1 MLSFFGRIA
10 LLTLIIALLALP
22 TMGQDEMLSFAAE
35 DCDYGGNLKSVEAVD
50 ELTVVITLCNTDAL
64 FEQKVASLGFSIH
77 PAEYVNATGGEGDLL
92 THAIGTG
99 PLKLVNWDQGNEIVF
114 ERYDDYWGEPSVEQT
129 VILRWNSEA
138 AARATEL
145 RAGTIDGMKF
155 ANPGDI
161 PVFRADPNFNLIDIP
176 PLTGV
181 YVAMSN
187 YFAPLND
194 VRVRKAIAM
203 GIDRQR
209 IVDNFFP
216 PGSPL
221 TSDFAPPAVFGHVSE
236 GGVPGFDQ
244 DAAKALLEEAAADL
258 GFELPLDSLVDIRKA
273 LLEEAAADL
282 GIELPLDSLD
292 DLDDTLKA
300 LLEEAADD
308 LGIELDSLLDTSPGE
323 ERALTLTWRDVV
335 RGYLP
340 NPGIIANDVAAQ
352 LADIGVIADVQVVE
366 SGTFLASANAGNEP
380 LHILGWHA
388 DFPDASNFYSCCFGP
403 NNTQLGVPNPALYEP
418 LVAASQVL
426 DPEERMSYFRQVA
439 AAMAEH
445 VPWVPFGHAGAADVW
460 QVRMVGVHPGL
471 LDGTEEFSRIEDPDD
486 DNVIYMQNAEPI
498 SLYCNDTWDGE
509 TFRACHQVSEALLD
523 FERGGV
529 DVIPG
534 LAETWSASD
543 DGLVWTFNLREG
555 VLFHD
560 GSSLDANDVVVSW
573 QAPADCASPN
583 HTGTGQAFAIYKSIF
598 QQFINADQ
606 C

>member
-1 MLSFFGRIA
+1 MKNIYRLA
-10 LLTLIIALLALP
+10 LLLGLLLIVALP
-22 TMGQDEMLSFAAE
+22 AASQDELLSFAAA
-35 DCDYGGNLKSVEAVD
+35 DCDYGGNLKSVEALD
-50 ELTVVITLCNTDAL
+50 MSTVRVTLCNTDAI
-64 FEQKVASLGFSIH
+64 FDQEMASLGLSIH
-77 PAEYVNATGGEGDLL
+77 PAEYVNAQGGAGDLL
-92 THAIGTG
+92 TTPIGTG
-99 PLKLVNWDQGNEIVF
+99 PLKLVNWDQGNEMVF
-114 ERYDDYWGEPSVEQT
+114 ERFDDYWGEKSIEDT

-155 ANPGDI
+155 ANPEDI

-187 YFAPLND
+187 FFAPLDD

-221 TSDFAPPAVFGHVSE
+221 TPDFVPPAVFGHVGE

-244 DAAKALLEEAAADL
+244 EAAIALLEEAAAEHGL
-258 GFELPLDSLVDIRKA
+258 ELPLSSVVDSR
-273 LLEEAAADL
+273 
-282 GIELPLDSLD
+282 
-292 DLDDTLKA
+292 T
-300 LLEEAADD
+300 
-308 LGIELDSLLDTSPGE
+308 GE
-323 ERALTLTWRDVV
+323 SRGLTLTYRDVV

-352 LADIGVIADVQVVE
+352 LADIGVIAEVQVVE
-366 SGTFLASANAGNEP
+366 SGAFIASALSGNEP
-380 LHILGWHA
+380 LHLLGWHA
-388 DFPDASNFYSCCFGP
+388 DFPDASNFLTCCHGP
-403 NNTQLGVPNPALYEP
+403 NYNQMGEPYPEVYEP
-418 LVAASQVL
+418 LIQAGQVL
-426 DPEERMSYFRQVA
+426 DPDMRMELFEQVA
-439 AAMAEH
+439 AGMESA

-460 QVRMVGVHPGL
+460 QVDMIGVHPGV

-486 DNVIYMQNAEPI
+486 NNVIYMQNAEPI

-509 TFRACHQVSEALLD
+509 TFRACHQVSESLLD
-523 FERGGV
+523 FKKGGV

-534 LAETWSASD
+534 LAESWDVSE
-543 DGLVWTFNLREG
+543 DGTEWTFHLRDA
-555 VLFHD
+555 VFHD
-560 GSSLDANDVVVSW
+560 GSALDANDVVVSW
-573 QAPADCASPN
+573 QASADCASPN
-583 HTGTGQAFAIYKSIF
+583 HTGTGQGFAIYLSIF

>member
-1 MLSFFGRIA
+1 MYAHRRKLSILLLL
-10 LLTLIIALLALP
+10 LLTLGLMIVPSL
-22 TMGQDEMLSFAAE
+22 GQDELLSFSAA
-35 DCDYGGNLKSVEAVD
+35 DCDYGGNLESVEAID
-50 ELTVVITLCNTDAL
+50 ELTVVITLCNPDAI
-64 FEQKVASLGFSIH
+64 FAQEMASLGLSVH
-77 PAEYVNATGGEGDLL
+77 PREYLDATGGEGDIL
-92 THAIGTG
+92 TNPIGTG
-99 PLKLVNWDQGNEIVF
+99 PLRLVNWDQGNEMVF
-114 ERYDDYWGEPSVEQT
+114 ERFDDYWGEPSIEPT

-155 ANPGDI
+155 ANPDDI
-161 PVFRADPNFNLIDIP
+161 PVFGADPNFNLIEIP

-187 YFAPLND
+187 FFEPLND
-194 VRVRKAIAM
+194 VRLRRAIAM

-236 GGVPGFDQ
+236 AGVPGFDQ
-244 DAAKALLEEAAADL
+244 EAAKALLEEAAADL
-258 GFELPLDSLVDIRKA
+258 GFELPLDSLVDTR
-273 LLEEAAADL
+273 
-282 GIELPLDSLD
+282 S
-292 DLDDTLKA
+292 
-300 LLEEAADD
+300 
-308 LGIELDSLLDTSPGE
+308 GE

-340 NPGIIANDVAAQ
+340 NPGIIANDVQAQ
-352 LADIGVIADVQVVE
+352 LAEIGVVADVQVVE
-366 SGTFLASANAGNEP
+366 SGAFLASANAGNEP

-426 DPEERMSYFRQVA
+426 DPEERMGYFRQVA
-439 AAMAEH
+439 DAMAEH

-534 LAETWSASD
+534 LAETWEVSE

-560 GSSLDANDVVVSW
+560 GSTLDANDVVVSW
-573 QAPADCASPN
+573 QASADCASPN

>member
-1 MLSFFGRIA
+1 MNSLYRTITLAVLLLLTAGLLLLPAAGQEDLLSFG
-10 LLTLIIALLALP
+10 
-22 TMGQDEMLSFAAE
+22 AA
-35 DCDYGGNLKSVEAVD
+35 DCDYGGNLKSVEALD
-50 ELTVVITLCNTDAL
+50 ELTVRISLCNQDAI
-64 FEQKVASLGFSIH
+64 FEQKVASLGLSVH
-77 PAEYVNATGGEGDLL
+77 PAEYVNATSGEGDLL

-114 ERYDDYWGEPSVEQT
+114 ERYEDYWGEPSIEQT

-155 ANPGDI
+155 ANPDDI

-187 YFAPLND
+187 YFEPLND

-244 DAAKALLEEAAADL
+244 AAAKAMLEEAAADL
-258 GFELPLDSLVDIRKA
+258 GFELPLDSLVDRR
-273 LLEEAAADL
+273 
-282 GIELPLDSLD
+282 S
-292 DLDDTLKA
+292 
-300 LLEEAADD
+300 
-308 LGIELDSLLDTSPGE
+308 GE
-323 ERALTLTWRDVV
+323 TRPLTLTWRDVV

-340 NPGIIANDVAAQ
+340 NPGIIANDVQAQ
-352 LADIGVIADVQVVE
+352 LAEIGVIADVQVVE
-366 SGTFLASANAGNEP
+366 SGAFLASANAGNEP

-403 NNTQLGVPNPALYEP
+403 NNTQMGDPYPELYEP

-426 DPEERMSYFRQVA
+426 DLEERMGYFHQVA
-439 AAMAEH
+439 AAMTEV

-460 QVRMVGVHPGL
+460 QVRMIGVHPGL

-560 GSSLDANDVVVSW
+560 GSTLDANDVVVSW
-573 QAPADCASPN
+573 QASADCASPN

>member
-1 MLSFFGRIA
+1 MFTVLGRT
-10 LLTLIIALLALP
+10 LLLLLLIGLLAAPALS
-22 TMGQDEMLSFAAE
+22 QDEMLSFAAA

-50 ELTVVITLCNTDAL
+50 ELTVVISLCNTDAL
-64 FEQKVASLGFSIH
+64 FQQKVASLGLSIH

-114 ERYDDYWGEPSVEQT
+114 ERYDDYWGEPSIEQT

-155 ANPGDI
+155 ANPHDI
-161 PVFRADPNFNLIDIP
+161 PVFRDDPNFNLIDIP

-187 YFAPLND
+187 YFEPLND
-194 VRVRKAIAM
+194 VRVRRAIAM

-221 TSDFAPPAVFGHVSE
+221 TPDFAPPAVFGHVSE

-258 GFELPLDSLVDIRKA
+258 GFELPLDSLVDTR
-273 LLEEAAADL
+273 
-282 GIELPLDSLD
+282 
-292 DLDDTLKA
+292 T
-300 LLEEAADD
+300 
-308 LGIELDSLLDTSPGE
+308 GE
-323 ERALTLTWRDVV
+323 DRALTLTWRDVV

-426 DPEERMSYFRQVA
+426 DPEERMGYFRQVA

-460 QVRMVGVHPGL
+460 QERMIGVHPGL

-529 DVIPG
+529 AVIPG
-534 LAETWSASD
+534 LAETWSVSD

>member
-1 MLSFFGRIA
+1 MNRHRRKLSILA
-10 LLTLIIALLALP
+10 LLLLTLGLTVLP
-22 TMGQDEMLSFAAE
+22 SAGQDELLSFSAA
-35 DCDYGGNLKSVEAVD
+35 DCDYGGNLKSVEAID
-50 ELTVVITLCNTDAL
+50 ELTVVITLCKTDAL
-64 FEQKVASLGFSIH
+64 FEQKVASLGLSIH
-77 PAEYVNATGGEGDLL
+77 PAEYVNATQGEGDLL
-92 THAIGTG
+92 TEAIGTG
-99 PLKLVNWDQGNEIVF
+99 PLRLVNWDQGNEIVF
-114 ERYDDYWGEPSVEQT
+114 ERYDDYWGEPSIEQT

-155 ANPGDI
+155 ANPDDI

-187 YFAPLND
+187 YFAPLDD

-221 TSDFAPPAVFGHVSE
+221 TPDFAPPAVFGHVGE

-244 DAAKALLEEAAADL
+244 EAAIALLEEAAADL
-258 GFELPLDSLVDIRKA
+258 GFELPLDTVVDTR
-273 LLEEAAADL
+273 
-282 GIELPLDSLD
+282 
-292 DLDDTLKA
+292 T
-300 LLEEAADD
+300 
-308 LGIELDSLLDTSPGE
+308 GE
-323 ERALTLTWRDVV
+323 SRSLTLTWRDVV

-426 DPEERMSYFRQVA
+426 DPEERMGYFHQVA
-439 AAMAEH
+439 DAMAEH

-460 QVRMVGVHPGL
+460 QARMIGVHPGL

-534 LAETWSASD
+534 LAETWSVSE
-543 DGLVWTFNLREG
+543 DGLTWTFNLREG

>member
-1 MLSFFGRIA
+1 MKKHYRLSTLFGVLLVMALFLIA
-10 LLTLIIALLALP
+10 PVAQA
-22 TMGQDEMLSFAAE
+22 QDMLSFAAE

-64 FEQKVASLGFSIH
+64 FEQKVASLGLSIH

-114 ERYDDYWGEPSVEQT
+114 ERYDDYWGEPSIEQT

-155 ANPGDI
+155 ANPHDI
-161 PVFRADPNFNLIDIP
+161 PVFRDDPNFNLIDIP

-187 YFAPLND
+187 YFEPLND

-221 TSDFAPPAVFGHVSE
+221 TPDFAPPAVFGHVSE

-258 GFELPLDSLVDIRKA
+258 GFELPLDSLVDTR
-273 LLEEAAADL
+273 
-282 GIELPLDSLD
+282 
-292 DLDDTLKA
+292 T
-300 LLEEAADD
+300 
-308 LGIELDSLLDTSPGE
+308 GE
-323 ERALTLTWRDVV
+323 DRALTLTWRDVV

-426 DPEERMSYFRQVA
+426 DPEERMGYFRQVA
-439 AAMAEH
+439 DAMAEH

-460 QVRMVGVHPGL
+460 QVRMIGVHPGL

-529 DVIPG
+529 AVIPG
-534 LAETWSASD
+534 LAETWSVSD

>member
-1 MLSFFGRIA
+1 MKKHYRLSTLFAVLLVMALFLIA
-10 LLTLIIALLALP
+10 PVAQA
-22 TMGQDEMLSFAAE
+22 QDMLSFAAA

-64 FEQKVASLGFSIH
+64 FEQKVASLGLSIH

-114 ERYDDYWGEPSVEQT
+114 ERYDDYWGEPSIEQT

-155 ANPGDI
+155 ANPHDI
-161 PVFRADPNFNLIDIP
+161 PVFRDDPNFNLIDIP

-187 YFAPLND
+187 YFEPLND

-221 TSDFAPPAVFGHVSE
+221 TPDFAPPAVFGHVSE

-258 GFELPLDSLVDIRKA
+258 GFELPLDSLVDTR
-273 LLEEAAADL
+273 
-282 GIELPLDSLD
+282 
-292 DLDDTLKA
+292 T
-300 LLEEAADD
+300 
-308 LGIELDSLLDTSPGE
+308 GE
-323 ERALTLTWRDVV
+323 DRALTLTWRDVV

-340 NPGIIANDVAAQ
+340 NPGIIANDVAAA
-352 LADIGVIADVQVVE
+352 L
-366 SGTFLASANAGNEP
+366 AGNEP

-426 DPEERMSYFRQVA
+426 DPEERMGYFRQVA
-439 AAMAEH
+439 DAMAEH

-460 QVRMVGVHPGL
+460 QVRMIGVHPGL

-529 DVIPG
+529 AVIPG

>member
-1 MLSFFGRIA
+1 MKVLCRLLMLLLVIGLLIA
-10 LLTLIIALLALP
+10 PAA
-22 TMGQDEMLSFAAE
+22 GQDEMLSFSAA
-35 DCDYGGNLKSVEAVD
+35 DCDYGGNLKSVEALD
-50 ELTVVITLCNTDAL
+50 SLTVQITLCNTDAL
-64 FEQKVASLGFSIH
+64 FEQKVASLGLSIH

-114 ERYDDYWGEPSVEQT
+114 ERYDDYWGEPSIEQT

-155 ANPGDI
+155 ANPDDI
-161 PVFRADPNFNLIDIP
+161 PVFRADPNFNLVDIP

-187 YFAPLND
+187 YYAPLND
-194 VRVRKAIAM
+194 VRVRRAIAM

-221 TSDFAPPAVFGHVSE
+221 TPDFAPPAVFGHVGE
-236 GGVPGFDQ
+236 DGVPGFDQ

-258 GFELPLDSLVDIRKA
+258 GFELPLDSLVDTR
-273 LLEEAAADL
+273 
-282 GIELPLDSLD
+282 
-292 DLDDTLKA
+292 T
-300 LLEEAADD
+300 
-308 LGIELDSLLDTSPGE
+308 GE
-323 ERALTLTWRDVV
+323 SRALTLTWRDVV

-340 NPGIIANDVAAQ
+340 NPGIIANDVQAQ
-352 LADIGVIADVQVVE
+352 LAEIGVIADVQVVE
-366 SGTFLASANAGNEP
+366 SGAFLASANAGNEP

-403 NNTQLGVPNPALYEP
+403 NNTQLGEPNPALYEP
-418 LVAASQVL
+418 LVSASQVL
-426 DPEERMSYFRQVA
+426 DPEERMGYFRQVA
-439 AAMAEH
+439 KAMSEH

-460 QVRMVGVHPGL
+460 QLRMVGVHPGL

-534 LAETWSASD
+534 LAETWSVSD
-543 DGLVWTFNLREG
+543 DGKTWTFNLRDG

-573 QAPADCASPN
+573 QASADCASPN

>member
-1 MLSFFGRIA
+1 MITLRRILSVSLLL
-10 LLTLIIALLALP
+10 LLTLALTIAPAAA
-22 TMGQDEMLSFAAE
+22 QDELLSFSAA
-35 DCDYGGNLKSVEAVD
+35 DCDYGGNLKSVEALD
-50 ELTVVITLCNTDAL
+50 ALTVQITLCNTDAL
-64 FEQKVASLGFSIH
+64 FEQKVASLGLSIH
-77 PAEYVNATGGEGDLL
+77 PSEYVNATGGEGDLL

-114 ERYDDYWGEPSVEQT
+114 ERYDDYWGEPSIEQT

-155 ANPGDI
+155 ANPDDI

-187 YFAPLND
+187 YYAPLND
-194 VRVRKAIAM
+194 VRVRRAIAM

-221 TSDFAPPAVFGHVSE
+221 TSDFAPPAVFGHVAE
-236 GGVPGFDQ
+236 DGVPGFDQ
-244 DAAKALLEEAAADL
+244 EAARALLEEAAADL
-258 GFELPLDSLVDIRKA
+258 GFELPLDSLVDTR
-273 LLEEAAADL
+273 
-282 GIELPLDSLD
+282 
-292 DLDDTLKA
+292 T
-300 LLEEAADD
+300 
-308 LGIELDSLLDTSPGE
+308 GE
-323 ERALTLTWRDVV
+323 PRALTLTWRDVV

-340 NPGIIANDVAAQ
+340 NPGIIANDVQAQ
-352 LADIGVIADVQVVE
+352 LAEIGVIADVQVVE
-366 SGTFLASANAGNEP
+366 SGAFLASANAGNEP

-403 NNTQLGVPNPALYEP
+403 NNTQLGEPNPALYEP
-418 LVAASQVL
+418 LVNASQVL
-426 DPEERMSYFRQVA
+426 DPEERMGYFRQVA
-439 AAMAEH
+439 QAMSEH

-529 DVIPG
+529 AVIPG
-534 LAETWSASD
+534 LAETWSVSE
-543 DGLVWTFNLREG
+543 DGKTWTFNLREG
-555 VLFHD
+555 VRFHD
-560 GSSLDANDVVVSW
+560 GSTLDANDVVVSW

>member
-1 MLSFFGRIA
+1 MKVLCRLSF
-10 LLTLIIALLALP
+10 LLLIIAMLAVP
-22 TMGQDEMLSFAAE
+22 VASQDEMLSFSAE
-35 DCDYGGNLKSVEAVD
+35 DCNYGGNLKSVEAVD
-50 ELTVVITLCNTDAL
+50 ALTVRITLCNTDAL
-64 FEQKVASLGFSIH
+64 FEQKAASLGLSIH
-77 PAEYVNATGGEGDLL
+77 PAEYVNATQGEGDLL

-114 ERYDDYWGEPSVEQT
+114 ERNDDYWGEPSIEDV

-155 ANPGDI
+155 ANPDDI

-221 TSDFAPPAVFGHVSE
+221 TPDFAPPAVFGHVSE

-258 GFELPLDSLVDIRKA
+258 GFELPLDSVVDTR
-273 LLEEAAADL
+273 
-282 GIELPLDSLD
+282 S
-292 DLDDTLKA
+292 
-300 LLEEAADD
+300 
-308 LGIELDSLLDTSPGE
+308 GE
-323 ERALTLTWRDVV
+323 ERGLTLTWRDVV

-418 LVAASQVL
+418 LVSASQVL
-426 DPEERMSYFRQVA
+426 DPEERMKYFRQVA
-439 AAMAEH
+439 DAMAEH

-486 DNVIYMQNAEPI
+486 NNVIYMQNAEPI

-534 LAETWSASD
+534 LAETWSVSD
-543 DGLVWTFNLREG
+543 DGLTWTFNLREG

-560 GSSLDANDVVVSW
+560 GSTLDANDVVVSW

>member
-1 MLSFFGRIA
+1 MFSFISR
-10 LLTLIIALLALP
+10 IALLALIVSLFALP
-22 TMGQDEMLSFAAE
+22 ALGQDEMLSFSAD

-64 FEQKVASLGFSIH
+64 FEQKAASLGLSIH
-77 PAEYVNATGGEGDLL
+77 PSEYVNATGGEGDLL
-92 THAIGTG
+92 SHAIGTG

-114 ERYDDYWGEPSVEQT
+114 ERYDDYWGEPSIEQT

-221 TSDFAPPAVFGHVSE
+221 TPDFAPPAVFGHVGE

-244 DAAKALLEEAAADL
+244 EAAKALLEEAAADL
-258 GFELPLDSLVDIRKA
+258 GFELPLDSLVDTR
-273 LLEEAAADL
+273 
-282 GIELPLDSLD
+282 S
-292 DLDDTLKA
+292 
-300 LLEEAADD
+300 
-308 LGIELDSLLDTSPGE
+308 GE
-323 ERALTLTWRDVV
+323 SRALTLTWRDVV

-439 AAMAEH
+439 DAMAEH

-460 QVRMVGVHPGL
+460 QVRMIGVHPGL

-555 VLFHD
+555 VHFHD
-560 GSSLDANDVVVSW
+560 GSTLDANDVVVSW

>member
-1 MLSFFGRIA
+1 MNSHRRKLS
-10 LLTLIIALLALP
+10 IIVLALLALGLIIGP
-22 TMGQDEMLSFAAE
+22 AASQDELLSFSAA

-50 ELTVVITLCNTDAL
+50 ELTVVITLCKTDAL
-64 FEQKVASLGFSIH
+64 FEQKVASLGLSIH
-77 PAEYVNATGGEGDLL
+77 PAEYVNATQGEGDLL
-92 THAIGTG
+92 RKAIGTG

-114 ERYDDYWGEPSVEQT
+114 ERYDDYWGDPSVEQT

-155 ANPGDI
+155 ANPDDI

-187 YFAPLND
+187 YFSPLDD
-194 VRVRKAIAM
+194 VRVRRAIAM

-221 TSDFAPPAVFGHVSE
+221 TPDFAPPAVFGHVGE

-244 DAAKALLEEAAADL
+244 EAAIALLEEAAADL
-258 GFELPLDSLVDIRKA
+258 GFELPLDSLVDTR
-273 LLEEAAADL
+273 
-282 GIELPLDSLD
+282 
-292 DLDDTLKA
+292 T
-300 LLEEAADD
+300 
-308 LGIELDSLLDTSPGE
+308 GE
-323 ERALTLTWRDVV
+323 DRALTLTWRDVV

-418 LVAASQVL
+418 LVSASQVL

-439 AAMAEH
+439 DAMAEH

-460 QVRMVGVHPGL
+460 QLRMIGVHPGL

-543 DGLVWTFNLREG
+543 DGLTWTFNLREG

>member
-1 MLSFFGRIA
+1 MKTRYRMLP
-10 LLTLIIALLALP
+10 LLVLLLLGLMLAP
-22 TMGQDEMLSFAAE
+22 AGAQDELLSFAAA
-35 DCDYGGNLKSVEAVD
+35 DCDYGGNLKSVEALD
-50 ELTVVITLCNTDAL
+50 MLTVRVTLCNPDAI
-64 FEQKVASLGFSIH
+64 FEQKAASLGLSVH
-77 PAEYVNATGGEGDLL
+77 PAEYVNATQGEGDLL
-92 THAIGTG
+92 TKAIGTG
-99 PLKLVNWDQGNEIVF
+99 PLKLVNWNQGNEMVF
-114 ERYDDYWGEPSVEQT
+114 ERFDDYWGEPSIEET

-145 RAGTIDGMKF
+145 RAGAIDGMKF
-155 ANPGDI
+155 ANPDDI

-187 YFAPLND
+187 FFAPLDD

-221 TSDFAPPAVFGHVSE
+221 TPDFAPPAVFGHVGE

-258 GFELPLDSLVDIRKA
+258 GFELPLDSVT
-273 LLEEAAADL
+273 
-282 GIELPLDSLD
+282 
-292 DLDDTLKA
+292 DTR
-300 LLEEAADD
+300 
-308 LGIELDSLLDTSPGE
+308 SGE
-323 ERALTLTWRDVV
+323 ERGLTLTWRDVV

-340 NPGIIANDVAAQ
+340 NPGIIANDVASQ

-418 LVAASQVL
+418 LVSASQVL
-426 DPEERMSYFRQVA
+426 DPEERMGYFRQVA
-439 AAMAEH
+439 DAMAEH

-460 QVRMVGVHPGL
+460 QVRMIGVHPGL

-486 DNVIYMQNAEPI
+486 NNVIYMQNAEPI

-534 LAETWSASD
+534 LAHAWEVSD
-543 DGLVWTFNLREG
+543 DGLSWTFHLRDG

-560 GSSLDANDVVVSW
+560 GSTLDANDVVVSW

>member
-1 MLSFFGRIA
+1 MKKHYRLSTLFGILLVTALFLIA
-10 LLTLIIALLALP
+10 PAAQA
-22 TMGQDEMLSFAAE
+22 QDMLSFAAE

-50 ELTVVITLCNTDAL
+50 AHTVVVTLCNPDAI
-64 FEQKVASLGFSIH
+64 FDQEMASLGLSVH
-77 PAEYVNATGGEGDLL
+77 PSEYLDATGGEGDLL
-92 THAIGTG
+92 TTPIGTG
-99 PLKLVNWDQGNEIVF
+99 PLRLVNWDQGNEMVF
-114 ERYDDYWGEPSVEQT
+114 ERFDDYWGEPSIEKT

-155 ANPGDI
+155 ANPDDI
-161 PVFRADPNFNLIDIP
+161 PVFGADPNFNLIEIP

-187 YFAPLND
+187 FYEPLND

-221 TSDFAPPAVFGHVSE
+221 TPDFVPPAVFGHIGE

-244 DAAKALLEEAAADL
+244 AAAAALLEEAAADL
-258 GFELPLDSLVDIRKA
+258 GFSLPLDSVTDRR
-273 LLEEAAADL
+273 
-282 GIELPLDSLD
+282 
-292 DLDDTLKA
+292 T
-300 LLEEAADD
+300 
-308 LGIELDSLLDTSPGE
+308 GE
-323 ERALTLTWRDVV
+323 SRPLTLTWRDVV

-340 NPGIIANDVAAQ
+340 NPGIIANDVQAQ
-352 LADIGVIADVQVVE
+352 LADIGVVADVQVVE
-366 SGTFLASANAGNEP
+366 SGAFIASALAGNEP
-380 LHILGWHA
+380 LYILGWHA
-388 DFPDASNFYSCCFGP
+388 DFPDASNFLTCCHGP
-403 NNTQLGVPNPALYEP
+403 NYNMLGDPYAAVYEP
-418 LVAASQVL
+418 LIAAGQEL
-426 DPEERMSYFRQVA
+426 DPAMRLELFGQVA
-439 AAMAEH
+439 DAMAEV

-460 QVRMVGVHPGL
+460 QARMIGVHPGV

-509 TFRACHQVSEALLD
+509 TFRACHQVHESLLD
-523 FERGGV
+523 FQKGGV

-534 LAETWSASD
+534 LAESWDISD
-543 DGLVWTFNLREG
+543 DGRIWTFHLRQG
-555 VLFHD
+555 VVFHD
-560 GSSLDANDVVVSW
+560 GSSLDANDVVASW
-573 QAPADCASPN
+573 HAAADCASPN
-583 HTGTGQAFAIYKSIF
+583 HTGTGQGFAIYLSIF

>member
-1 MLSFFGRIA
+1 MLRILALLLFTLGAAITPAAAQDELLSF
-10 LLTLIIALLALP
+10 
-22 TMGQDEMLSFAAE
+22 SAA

-50 ELTVVITLCNTDAL
+50 ELTVVITLCKTDAL
-64 FEQKVASLGFSIH
+64 FEQKVASLGLSIH
-77 PAEYVNATGGEGDLL
+77 PAEYVNATQGEGDLL
-92 THAIGTG
+92 RKAIGTG

-114 ERYDDYWGEPSVEQT
+114 ERYDDYWGEPSIEQT

-155 ANPGDI
+155 ANPDDI

-194 VRVRKAIAM
+194 VRVRRAIAM

-221 TSDFAPPAVFGHVSE
+221 TPDFAPPAVFGHVGE

-244 DAAKALLEEAAADL
+244 EAAIALLEEAAADL
-258 GFELPLDSLVDIRKA
+258 GFDLPLDSLVDTR
-273 LLEEAAADL
+273 
-282 GIELPLDSLD
+282 
-292 DLDDTLKA
+292 T
-300 LLEEAADD
+300 
-308 LGIELDSLLDTSPGE
+308 GE
-323 ERALTLTWRDVV
+323 PRALTLTWRDVV

-426 DPEERMSYFRQVA
+426 DPEERMAYFGQVA
-439 AAMAEH
+439 DAMAEH

-460 QVRMVGVHPGL
+460 QVRMIGVHPGL

-534 LAETWSASD
+534 LAETWSVSD
-543 DGLVWTFNLREG
+543 DGLTWTFNLRAG

>member
-1 MLSFFGRIA
+1 MRRFTPLFVLLLCLALAPAVGAQDMLSF
-10 LLTLIIALLALP
+10 
-22 TMGQDEMLSFAAE
+22 SAA
-35 DCDYGGNLKSVEAVD
+35 DCDYGGNLRSVEAVD
-50 ELTVVITLCNTDAL
+50 ALTVVVTLCNQDAI
-64 FEQKVASLGFSIH
+64 FEQKAASLGLSVH
-77 PAEYVNATGGEGDLL
+77 PSEYVNATQGEGDLL
-92 THAIGTG
+92 RHAIGTG
-99 PLKLVNWDQGNEIVF
+99 PLQLVNWDQGNEIVF
-114 ERYDDYWGEPSVEQT
+114 ERFDDYWGEPSIEDT

-155 ANPGDI
+155 ANPEDI

-194 VRVRKAIAM
+194 VRVRRAIAM
-203 GIDRQR
+203 GINRQR

-221 TSDFAPPAVFGHVSE
+221 TPDFAPPAVFGHVGE

-244 DAAKALLEEAAADL
+244 AAAKALLEEAAADL
-258 GFELPLDSLVDIRKA
+258 GFDLPLDSLVDTRT
-273 LLEEAAADL
+273 
-282 GIELPLDSLD
+282 GD
-292 DLDDTLKA
+292 D
-300 LLEEAADD
+300 
-308 LGIELDSLLDTSPGE
+308 
-323 ERALTLTWRDVV
+323 RALTLTWRDVV

-426 DPEERMSYFRQVA
+426 DPAERMAYFNQVA
-439 AAMAEH
+439 DAMAEH

-460 QVRMVGVHPGL
+460 QARMVGVHPGL

-486 DNVIYMQNAEPI
+486 NNIIYMQNAEPI

-534 LAETWSASD
+534 LAETWEASD
-543 DGLVWTFNLREG
+543 DGLTWTFHLREG
-555 VLFHD
+555 VVFHD

-573 QAPADCASPN
+573 QAAADCASPN

-598 QQFINADQ
+598 QQFINAHQ

>member
-1 MLSFFGRIA
+1 MKVLCRLLMLLLVIGLLIA
-10 LLTLIIALLALP
+10 PAA
-22 TMGQDEMLSFAAE
+22 GQDEMLSFSAA
-35 DCDYGGNLKSVEAVD
+35 DCDYGGNLNSVEALD
-50 ELTVVITLCNTDAL
+50 SLTVQITLCNTDAL
-64 FEQKVASLGFSIH
+64 FEQKVASLGLSIH

-114 ERYDDYWGEPSVEQT
+114 ERYDDYWGEPSIEQT

-155 ANPGDI
+155 ANPDDI
-161 PVFRADPNFNLIDIP
+161 PVFRADPNFNLVDIP

-187 YFAPLND
+187 YYEPLND
-194 VRVRKAIAM
+194 VRVRRAIAM

-221 TSDFAPPAVFGHVSE
+221 TSDFAPPAVFGHVGE
-236 GGVPGFDQ
+236 DGVPGFDQ

-258 GFELPLDSLVDIRKA
+258 GFELPLDSLVDTR
-273 LLEEAAADL
+273 
-282 GIELPLDSLD
+282 
-292 DLDDTLKA
+292 T
-300 LLEEAADD
+300 
-308 LGIELDSLLDTSPGE
+308 GE
-323 ERALTLTWRDVV
+323 SRALTLTWRDVV

-340 NPGIIANDVAAQ
+340 NPGIIANDVQAQ
-352 LADIGVIADVQVVE
+352 LAEIGVIADVQVVE
-366 SGTFLASANAGNEP
+366 SGAFLASANAGNEP

-403 NNTQLGVPNPALYEP
+403 NNTQLGEPNPALYEP
-418 LVAASQVL
+418 LVSASQVL
-426 DPEERMSYFRQVA
+426 DPEERMGYFRQVA
-439 AAMAEH
+439 KAMSEH

-460 QVRMVGVHPGL
+460 QLRMVGVHPGL

-534 LAETWSASD
+534 LAETWSVSD
-543 DGLVWTFNLREG
+543 DGKTWTFNLRDG

-573 QAPADCASPN
+573 QASADCASPN

>member
-1 MLSFFGRIA
+1 MKVLCRLPI
-10 LLTLIIALLALP
+10 LLLIIAMLALP
-22 TMGQDEMLSFAAE
+22 AAGQDELLSFGAE
-35 DCDYGGNLKSVEAVD
+35 DCNYGGNLKSVEAVD
-50 ELTVVITLCNTDAL
+50 ALTVRVTLCNTDAL
-64 FEQKVASLGFSIH
+64 FEQKAASLGLSIH
-77 PAEYVNATGGEGDLL
+77 PAEYVNATQGEGDLL

-114 ERYDDYWGEPSVEQT
+114 ERYDDYWGEPSIEDT

-155 ANPGDI
+155 ANPDDI

-187 YFAPLND
+187 YFEPLND

-221 TSDFAPPAVFGHVSE
+221 TPDFAPPAVFGHVSE

-244 DAAKALLEEAAADL
+244 DAAKALLAEAAADL
-258 GFELPLDSLVDIRKA
+258 GFELPLDSLVDTR
-273 LLEEAAADL
+273 
-282 GIELPLDSLD
+282 
-292 DLDDTLKA
+292 T
-300 LLEEAADD
+300 
-308 LGIELDSLLDTSPGE
+308 GE
-323 ERALTLTWRDVV
+323 DRALTLTWRDVV

-418 LVAASQVL
+418 LVSASQVL
-426 DPEERMSYFRQVA
+426 DPEERMGYFRQVA
-439 AAMAEH
+439 DAMAEH

-486 DNVIYMQNAEPI
+486 NNVIYMQNAEPI

-543 DGLVWTFNLREG
+543 DGLTWTFNLREG

-560 GSSLDANDVVVSW
+560 GSTLDANDVVVSW

>member
-1 MLSFFGRIA
+1 MSAKLFRA
-10 LLTLIIALLALP
+10 ALLALVFSLLLLP
-22 TMGQDEMLSFAAE
+22 ALSQDEMLSFSAA
-35 DCDYGGNLKSVEAVD
+35 DCDYGGNLKSVEALD
-50 ELTVVITLCNTDAL
+50 ALTVRVTLCNQDAI
-64 FEQKVASLGFSIH
+64 FEQKAASLGLSIH

-114 ERYDDYWGEPSVEQT
+114 ERNDDYWGEPSIEDI

-155 ANPGDI
+155 ANPDDI

-187 YFAPLND
+187 YFAPLDD
-194 VRVRKAIAM
+194 VRVRTAIAM

-221 TSDFAPPAVFGHVSE
+221 TPDFAPPAVFGHVSE

-244 DAAKALLEEAAADL
+244 EAAKALLEEAAADL
-258 GFELPLDSLVDIRKA
+258 GFELPLESLVDTR
-273 LLEEAAADL
+273 
-282 GIELPLDSLD
+282 
-292 DLDDTLKA
+292 T
-300 LLEEAADD
+300 
-308 LGIELDSLLDTSPGE
+308 GE
-323 ERALTLTWRDVV
+323 DRALTLTWRDVV

-352 LADIGVIADVQVVE
+352 LADIGIIADVQVVE

-403 NNTQLGVPNPALYEP
+403 NNTQLGTPNPALFEP
-418 LVAASQVL
+418 LVSASQVL

-439 AAMAEH
+439 DAMAEH

-460 QVRMVGVHPGL
+460 QQRMIGVHPGL

-486 DNVIYMQNAEPI
+486 NNVIYMQNAEPI

-555 VLFHD
+555 VHFHD

-573 QAPADCASPN
+573 QAAADCASPN

>member
-1 MLSFFGRIA
+1 MKKHYRLSTLFGILLVMALFLIA
-10 LLTLIIALLALP
+10 PAAQA
-22 TMGQDEMLSFAAE
+22 QDMLSFAAE

-64 FEQKVASLGFSIH
+64 FEQKVASLGLSIH

-114 ERYDDYWGEPSVEQT
+114 ERYDDYWGEPSIEQT

-155 ANPGDI
+155 ANPHDI

-187 YFAPLND
+187 YFEPLND

-221 TSDFAPPAVFGHVSE
+221 TPDFAPPAVFGHVSE

-258 GFELPLDSLVDIRKA
+258 GFELPLDSLVDTR
-273 LLEEAAADL
+273 
-282 GIELPLDSLD
+282 
-292 DLDDTLKA
+292 T
-300 LLEEAADD
+300 
-308 LGIELDSLLDTSPGE
+308 GE
-323 ERALTLTWRDVV
+323 DRALTLTWRDVV

-426 DPEERMSYFRQVA
+426 DPEERMGYFRQVA
-439 AAMAEH
+439 DAMAEH

-460 QVRMVGVHPGL
+460 QVRMIGVHPGL

-529 DVIPG
+529 AVIPG
-534 LAETWSASD
+534 LAETWSVSD

>member
-1 MLSFFGRIA
+1 MFTRFAKVAALLLLIALLVAPALSQDKMLSFG
-10 LLTLIIALLALP
+10 T
-22 TMGQDEMLSFAAE
+22 D
-35 DCDYGGNLKSVEAVD
+35 DCSYGGNLKSVEALD
-50 ELTVVITLCNTDAL
+50 ELTVRISLCKQDAL
-64 FEQKVASLGFSIH
+64 FEQKVASLGLSIH
-77 PAEYVNATGGEGDLL
+77 PSEYVNATGGEGDLL

-114 ERYDDYWGEPSVEQT
+114 ERNDDYWGEPSIEQT

-155 ANPGDI
+155 ANPDDI

-236 GGVPGFDQ
+236 SGVPGFDQ
-244 DAAKALLEEAAADL
+244 EAAKALLEEAAADL
-258 GFELPLDSLVDIRKA
+258 GFELPLDSLVDTR
-273 LLEEAAADL
+273 
-282 GIELPLDSLD
+282 
-292 DLDDTLKA
+292 T
-300 LLEEAADD
+300 
-308 LGIELDSLLDTSPGE
+308 GE

-340 NPGIIANDVAAQ
+340 NPGIIANDVQAQ
-352 LADIGVIADVQVVE
+352 LAEIGVIADVQVVE
-366 SGTFLASANAGNEP
+366 SGAFLASANAGNEP

-418 LVAASQVL
+418 LVAASQVR
-426 DPEERMSYFRQVA
+426 DPEERMMYFRQVA
-439 AAMAEH
+439 DAMAEH

-460 QVRMVGVHPGL
+460 QVRMIGVHPGL

-534 LAETWSASD
+534 LAETWSTSE

-555 VLFHD
+555 VRFHD

-598 QQFINADQ
+598 QQFLNADQ

>member
-1 MLSFFGRIA
+1 MKTFYRAIPIL
-10 LLTLIIALLALP
+10 ALLALLLGLIVAP
-22 TMGQDEMLSFAAE
+22 VASQDMLSFAAA
-35 DCDYGGNLKSVEAVD
+35 DCDYGGNLKSVEALD
-50 ELTVVITLCNTDAL
+50 ELTVRITLCNPDAIFDQEL
-64 FEQKVASLGFSIH
+64 ASLGLSIH
-77 PAEYVNATGGEGDLL
+77 PSEYVNANDGAGDLL

-99 PLKLVNWDQGNEIVF
+99 PLKLVNWDQGNEMVF
-114 ERYDDYWGEPSVEQT
+114 ERFDDYWGEPSIEQT

-155 ANPGDI
+155 ANPDDI

-187 YFAPLND
+187 FFEPLND
-194 VRVRKAIAM
+194 VRVRQAIAM

-221 TSDFAPPAVFGHVSE
+221 TPDFVPPAVFGHVGE

-244 DAAKALLEEAAADL
+244 EAAKALLEEAAADL
-258 GFELPLDSLVDIRKA
+258 GFDLPLESLVDTRTG
-273 LLEEAAADL
+273 EA
-282 GIELPLDSLD
+282 
-292 DLDDTLKA
+292 
-300 LLEEAADD
+300 
-308 LGIELDSLLDTSPGE
+308 
-323 ERALTLTWRDVV
+323 RALTLTWRDVV
-335 RGYLP
+335 RAYLP
-340 NPGIIANDVAAQ
+340 NPGTIANDIQAQ
-352 LADIGVIADVQVVE
+352 LAEIGVIADVQVVE
-366 SGTFLASANAGNEP
+366 SGAFIASALSGNEP

-388 DFPDASNFYSCCFGP
+388 DFPDASNFLTCCHGP
-403 NNTQLGVPNPALYEP
+403 NAMQMGNPYPEVYEP
-418 LVAASQVL
+418 LIAAGQEL
-426 DPEERMSYFRQVA
+426 DPAARMELFQQVA
-439 AAMAEH
+439 DGMASA

-460 QVRMVGVHPGL
+460 QARIVGVHPGV
-471 LDGTEEFSRIEDPDD
+471 LDGTEEFSRLEDPDD
-486 DNVIYMQNAEPI
+486 DNIIYMQNAEPI

-523 FERGGV
+523 FAKGGV

-534 LAETWSASD
+534 LAESWDVSE
-543 DGLVWTFNLREG
+543 DGTVWTFNLRED

-560 GSSLDANDVVVSW
+560 GSGLDANDVVVSW
-573 QAPADCASPN
+573 QATADCASPN
-583 HTGTGQAFAIYKSIF
+583 HTGTGQGFGIYLSIF
-598 QQFINADQ
+598 QQFINPDM